1 MHGGGKRSGLIPGL
15 WPKLF
20 APAPRGVGRRS
31 GEAVKLG
38 PSLPVAPGGPSLR
51 VDRADDTRINKS
63 FRFSSARWELAKKRQ
78 VIQIQQIRVNGRI
91 RAKEVR
97 VIVAST
103 NETLGVMRIHDAL
116 RKAQSLGMDLV
127 EVAPHAQPPVCRIV
141 DFGKFRYELAKQ
153 EKDKKQNTS
162 KLKEIKFRVNI
173 DEHDYLT
180 KIRRGEQFLDKGNKL
195 KVQLQF
201 RGREMAHKDLG
212 EAVMRRVKEDLATM
226 AAVEMEPRMV
236 GRSINMTLSPLPAAK
251 RKRRFSLAEHDTDED
266 DHDED
271 EDDDTDETED

>member
-1 MHGGGKRSGLIPGL
+1 MIIASNN
-15 WPKLF
+15 
-20 APAPRGVGRRS
+20 
-31 GEAVKLG
+31 EA
-38 PSLPVAPGGPSLR
+38 
-51 VDRADDTRINKS
+51 
-63 FRFSSARWELAKKRQ
+63 
-78 VIQIQQIRVNGRI
+78 
-91 RAKEVR
+91 
-97 VIVAST
+97 
-103 NETLGVMRIHDAL
+103 LGVMKLHDAL

-127 EVAPHAQPPVCRIV
+127 EVAPNANPPVCRIV

-153 EKDKKQNTS
+153 EKDKKQNSS

-212 EAVMRRVKEDLATM
+212 EAVMRRVKDDLATM
-226 AAVEMEPRMV
+226 AVVEMEPRMV

-251 RKRRFSLAEHDTDED
+251 RKRRFSLAEDDVDEE

-271 EDDDTDETED
+271 AEEHEEHESEE

>member
-1 MHGGGKRSGLIPGL
+1 VIIASNN
-15 WPKLF
+15 
-20 APAPRGVGRRS
+20 
-31 GEAVKLG
+31 EA
-38 PSLPVAPGGPSLR
+38 
-51 VDRADDTRINKS
+51 
-63 FRFSSARWELAKKRQ
+63 
-78 VIQIQQIRVNGRI
+78 
-91 RAKEVR
+91 
-97 VIVAST
+97 
-103 NETLGVMRIHDAL
+103 LGVMKLHDAL

-127 EVAPHAQPPVCRIV
+127 EVAPNANPPVCRIV

-153 EKDKKQNTS
+153 EKDKKQNSS

-212 EAVMRRVKEDLATM
+212 EAVMRRVKDDLATM
-226 AAVEMEPRMV
+226 AVVEMEPRMV

-251 RKRRFSLAEHDTDED
+251 RKRRFSLAEDDVDEE

-271 EDDDTDETED
+271 AEEHEEHESEE